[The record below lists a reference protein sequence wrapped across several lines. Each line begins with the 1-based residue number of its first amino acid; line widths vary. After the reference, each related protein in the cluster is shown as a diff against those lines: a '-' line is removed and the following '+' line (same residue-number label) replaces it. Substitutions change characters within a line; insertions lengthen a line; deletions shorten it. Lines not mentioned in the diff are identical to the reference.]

1 MEGSLALNGA
11 SSVFVQGNYAYVA
24 ANTDDGL
31 QVIELGENALYGLEL
46 GALETS
52 SLQVDNHA
60 QFNNYVD
67 VKGGLGVGASANIAG
82 SLSVG
87 KQLIDSSGNAGTAGQ
102 VLSSTSTSTQW
113 MDALSSIPSS
123 YWRGSIDRYGRL

>member
-1 MEGSLALNGA
+1 MRT
-11 SSVFVQGNYAYVA
+11 V
-24 ANTDDGL
+24 L
-31 QVIELGENALYGLEL
+31 QVIELGGNTLYGLEL
-46 GALETS
+46 GTLETS

-67 VKGGLGVGASANIAG
+67 VKGGLAVGASANIAG

-113 MDALSSIPSS
+113 VDACFIKYPKS
-123 YWRGSIDRYGRL
+123 YWRGSIDRWMGV

>member
-1 MEGSLALNGA
+1 M
-11 SSVFVQGNYAYVA
+11 
-24 ANTDDGL
+24 
-31 QVIELGENALYGLEL
+31 
-46 GALETS
+46 
-52 SLQVDNHA
+52 QVDNHA

-67 VKGGLGVGASANIAG
+67 VKGGLGVVASANIAG

-113 MDALSSIPSS
+113 IDLACIIEVPQALLA
-123 YWRGSIDRYGRL
+123 WVN